1 MATTNPLPFA
11 ALSPQGWDP
20 RLHVFRAGDEVD
32 TCVLTTQRYLIVV
45 DTMATPELAH
55 ALLDAVRPAL
65 AGRQLLVINTHA
77 DYDHCWGNA
86 VFAAPDGPYPAPI
99 VGHALA
105 AARLRGAAARHEL
118 QLRQAQDAR
127 FAHVRLVP
135 PTLTFTQGLR
145 IDGGD
150 LTLELLPTPGHTPD
164 HVALWVPELRLVVA
178 GDAAEH
184 PFPCAADAAGLP
196 LLRRSLAQLA
206 QLQPEVVLPC
216 HGGAADAGL
225 LTRNLAYFATL
236 ERHVRQA
243 RAAGQVAT
251 ADAVR
256 ADLPDVIGFPVEAAV
271 AAVGG
276 DPGAI
281 PALYRQFHQQNAQA
295 MVGAVLEG

>member
-1 MATTNPLPFA
+1 
-11 ALSPQGWDP
+11 
-20 RLHVFRAGDEVD
+20 
-32 TCVLTTQRYLIVV
+32 
-45 DTMATPELAH
+45 
-55 ALLDAVRPAL
+55 
-65 AGRQLLVINTHA
+65 
-77 DYDHCWGNA
+77 
-86 VFAAPDGPYPAPI
+86 
-99 VGHALA
+99 
-105 AARLRGAAARHEL
+105 
-118 QLRQAQDAR
+118 
-127 FAHVRLVP
+127 VP
-135 PTLTFTQGLR
+135 PTLTFTHGLR

-150 LTLELLPTPGHTPD
+150 LTLELLPTPGHRPD

-206 QLQPEVVLPC
+206 QLQPEVVFPC

-251 ADAVR
+251 AAAGR
-256 ADLPDVIGFPVEAAV
+256 ADVPNSIGFPVEAAV
-271 AAVGG
+271 AAAGG

-281 PALYRQFHQQNAQA
+281 PALYRQFHQQNTQA
-295 MVGAVLEG
+295 MVGAVLDG